1 MKIPRGLKLEDT
13 TVGTGRHAVPGDT
26 VRFEY
31 ECRLNRGDLI
41 SDSTDFGPYQYRLG
55 CRDCSPGVEYGLMG
69 MRTGGVR
76 QIKLPPHLTY
86 VDRQINPEIPKDAV
100 VRYTLRLVE
109 IVDPPWDPDM
119 ATRLD
124 CSGLRISG

>member
-13 TVGTGRHAVPGDT
+13 TIGTGRPAMPGDT

-41 SDSTDFGPYQYRLG
+41 GDSTQYGPYEYRLG

-76 QIKLPPHLTY
+76 HAKLPPHLTY
-86 VDRQINPEIPKDAV
+86 VDRQINPEIPEDAV
-100 VRYTLRLVE
+100 VRYVLRLVE
-109 IVDPPWDPDM
+109 ITDTPWDPGM

-124 CSGLRISG
+124 CSGLFISG